1 MTLRPSELRNQGENE
16 LPQVPQDSFSQ
27 PALLPFLQ
35 PPTAQTGRPGFD
47 QHELPSP
54 RSACTVTSTER
65 WKAVEWAKTRDFS
78 CRTPHLW
85 RQDGIC
91 KPTRDYPRC
100 QLQQRA
106 SNFATSKGRV
116 SATCSPKTRSG
127 NSSAGSAE
135 GPRGLTPCPSSV
147 AFRAPGWNRNTAF
160 LQFLS
165 PPSIQ
170 C

>member
-1 MTLRPSELRNQGENE
+1 MSCPRFPRTHFPSL
-16 LPQVPQDSFSQ
+16 LCFLSCSL
-27 PALLPFLQ
+27 LLPRQGGLASIRMNSPPPGALAQLQ
-35 PPTAQTGRPGFD
+35 A
-47 QHELPSP
+47 
-54 RSACTVTSTER
+54 ER
-65 WKAVEWAKTRDFS
+65 WKAMEWAKTRDFS

-91 KPTRDYPRC
+91 KHTRDYPRC

-116 SATCSPKTRSG
+116 SATCSPKIRSG

-135 GPRGLTPCPSSV
+135 SLQGLTPCPSSV
-147 AFRAPGWNRNTAF
+147 AFRAPGCSRNTAF
-160 LQFLS
+160 PQFLS